1 MKKRIITLILAVAM
15 LISAMPTVSFAAG
28 ELTLPDIYKEYFP
41 DISTKTPFRPVHQY
55 LYRQN
60 PPTFTWPA
68 IDGAESYD
76 VIICA
81 DEALTDVRQ
90 EKKGVKNNF
99 ILFDTTFEEN
109 VYYWWA
115 LRYHKGS
122 DVSEWSVA
130 RRFKLASDSV
140 ELIFPTKER
149 VLEAIPQSHPRF
161 FFTQETLPKVKE
173 DIMASPT
180 AKRYLEE
187 VLKRTVANN
196 IARGVQ
202 PEPEIKD
209 YEQLKKEGP
218 SASSSYGNSGRSACQ
233 NIGNAAMDAALD
245 DIFKD
250 WK

>member
-1 MKKRIITLILAVAM
+1 MTKRIITLVLAVAM
-15 LISAMPTVSFAAG
+15 LLTAMPMVSFAAG
-28 ELTLPDIYKEYFP
+28 ELTLPDIYKEHFP
-41 DISTKTPFRPVHQY
+41 DIGTKTPFKPVHQY

-68 IDGAESYD
+68 IDGADSYD

-81 DEALTDVRQ
+81 DEALTDVRY
-90 EKKGVKNNF
+90 EKKGVKDNF

-122 DVSEWSVA
+122 EVSEWSVA

-161 FFTQETLPKVKE
+161 FFTQETLPKVKA
-173 DIMASPT
+173 DIMSSPT
-180 AKRYLEE
+180 ASKYLEE
-187 VLKRTVANN
+187 VLKKTVAKN
-196 IARGVQ
+196 IANGVQ
-202 PEPEIKD
+202 PEPAFPRSSGTLQTSVSPPVEWA
-209 YEQLKKEGP
+209 QL
-218 SASSSYGNSGRSACQ
+218 SSLPCP
-233 NIGNAAMDAALD
+233 
-245 DIFKD
+245 
-250 WK
+250 